1 MRPLR
6 RPTRLAALVALPLAL
21 AACSADPVRQV
32 EVRRA
37 AYDATLQSYVVRD
50 DPATGGRT
58 FILDVLV
65 GWQGGEPLP
74 GLTLDVSMAAPG
86 GAEKAHRRVWI
97 ETAGVDRGGEQISLE
112 LADLPWE
119 PGDGFFVEVR
129 SPVPAAERGDY
140 REFAAGG

>member
-1 MRPLR
+1 MRHLR

-21 AACSADPVRQV
+21 AACSTDPGRQV
-32 EVRRA
+32 AVRRA

-97 ETAGVDRGGEQISLE
+97 ETAGVDRGGEQITLE

>member
-1 MRPLR
+1 MRSPLR
-6 RPTRLAALVALPLAL
+6 KIRLAALVALPLAL
-21 AACSADPVRQV
+21 AACTGDPARRI
-32 EVRRA
+32 EARRA

-50 DPATGGRT
+50 DPANSGRT

-86 GAEKAHRRVWI
+86 GAEKAHRRIWI
-97 ETAGVDRGGEQISLE
+97 ETAGVDRGGEQITLE
-112 LADLPWE
+112 LTDLPWE